1 MDTPTRT
8 HLRIAAMGDLHVS
21 KTSQGA
27 FQALFTQITQSA
39 DVLLLCGDFTDY
51 GLPDEARVLVRE
63 LAVVKIPIIG
73 VLGTHDYEGGKPH
86 EIREILIDGGVHVL
100 DGEATE
106 VHGVGFA
113 GVKGFAG
120 GFGRGALEPWGEHAI
135 KAFVQEAVDEALKL
149 ETALARLRTVHR
161 VAVLHYAPI
170 RATVEGEPPEIFPYL
185 GSSRLEEPINRYRVN
200 AVFHGHAHR
209 GAPEGRTATGVP
221 VYNVSMPLLSRINPD
236 RPPYLIVEVP
246 RDTEALTQAPQAQRG
261 EPMVKSA

>member
-1 MDTPTRT
+1 MDTLMRT
-8 HLRIAAMGDLHVS
+8 HLRIAAIGDLHVS
-21 KTSQGA
+21 KGSQGA
-27 FQALFTQITQSA
+27 FQPLFAQVNQSA

-63 LAVVKIPIIG
+63 LSVLKIPVIA
-73 VLGTHDYEGGKPH
+73 VLGNHDYEGGKPH
-86 EIREILIDGGVHVL
+86 EIRQILIDAGVHVL

-120 GFGRGALEPWGEHAI
+120 GFGRGALGPWGEQAI

-149 ETALARLRTVHR
+149 EAALARLRTQKR
-161 VAVLHYAPI
+161 VAVLHYSPI
-170 RATVEGEPPEIFPYL
+170 RGTVEGEPPEIFAYL

-209 GAPEGRTATGVP
+209 GTPEGRTSTGVP
-221 VYNVSMPLLSRINPD
+221 VHNVSMPLLTRVNPN
-236 RPPYLIVEVP
+236 RPPFLIVEVP
-246 RDTEALTQAPQAQRG
+246 RDVADVAAPVEPRG
-261 EPMVKSA
+261 EPLVKSA